1 MTFNPGQT
9 IRIRRTFLDSSVN
22 FEDSLARFERYG
34 PSGMVY
40 ATREDGSDAVV
51 FAEEC
56 FPTSKVA
63 VIRARAVA
71 PEARPVPGTFNFRNH
86 PTAKREAVG
95 YSYAQLAELAG
106 VTINVLKKHIIA
118 GRVKTVK
125 LGHRSAA
132 VAFDEAKRWLES
144 RKGKEA

>member
-1 MTFNPGQT
+1 MTFTTGQT
-9 IRIRRTFLDSSVN
+9 IRIRRTLLDSSVN

-40 ATREDGSDAVV
+40 ATREDGSDSVA

-56 FPTSKVA
+56 FPSSHVA

-86 PTAKREAVG
+86 AHTKRDVAG
-95 YSYAQLAELAG
+95 YSYIQLADMAG
-106 VTINVLKKHIIA
+106 ITVSVLKKMISA
-118 GRVKTVK
+118 GK
-125 LGHRSAA
+125 LKSERIGPRRAA